1 MNSEVAV
8 NVTLEAIGNMPP
20 PASGAV
26 RFSYALDDTVS
37 DKYVGVKTNGDI
49 FVGDANNKITTI
61 AFVLKSKTLKWGDVY
76 YDASLTSNSNGPS
89 GAENVL
95 YVSTTLGKSPTGPWP
110 SDQNL
115 FRDFKFPSNTNNPS
129 REAVQVTFDR
139 NSPSQKDF
147 QYSLAV
153 NLKSSLDG
161 HVVSVRDDPLIR
173 DRGVPNVYYVNPYLV
188 AFAGLVLGALIV
200 HFGLKLRRRMADPR

>member
-76 YDASLTSNSNGPS
+76 YDASLTSEFERAIGSGKCTLCVDDVGKESNR
-89 GAENVL
+89 AM
-95 YVSTTLGKSPTGPWP
+95 
-110 SDQNL
+110 
-115 FRDFKFPSNTNNPS
+115 
-129 REAVQVTFDR
+129 AV
-139 NSPSQKDF
+139 
-147 QYSLAV
+147 
-153 NLKSSLDG
+153 
-161 HVVSVRDDPLIR
+161 
-173 DRGVPNVYYVNPYLV
+173 
-188 AFAGLVLGALIV
+188 
-200 HFGLKLRRRMADPR
+200 